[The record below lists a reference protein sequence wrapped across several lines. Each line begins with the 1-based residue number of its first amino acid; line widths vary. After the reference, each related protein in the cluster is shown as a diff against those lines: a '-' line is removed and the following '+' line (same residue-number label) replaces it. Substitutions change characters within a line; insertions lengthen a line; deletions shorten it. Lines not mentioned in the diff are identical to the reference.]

1 MEGSLLIVLLMGL
14 PILFFMIVW
23 TVGTVIRLTYPERPA
38 PREIDRV
45 LMRRRRAL
53 TGRAV
58 PVGVREIRED
68 YHWHRSE
75 SGAVAYHYGGFPR
88 HRVPDDWIDDLEMRR
103 N

>member
-1 MEGSLLIVLLMGL
+1 MSGSILIMLLLGL

-38 PREIDRV
+38 TYEIDQV
-45 LMRRRRAL
+45 LLRRRRAL
-53 TGRAV
+53 SGKAV

-68 YHWHRSE
+68 YRWQRSE
-75 SGAVAYHYGGFPR
+75 ARRISYHYSGFPQQ
-88 HRVPDDWIDDLEMRR
+88 RVPDNWIDDLYLRR